1 MDLEDQASIKDV
13 VDRTGG
19 NPDDLV
25 VLLGSPNPES
35 AELYAATVT
44 MGDPTF
50 AGPLAGIP
58 LGLPVYH
65 VLEPDVTEHLSPQTF
80 AEQLQMAALTLD
92 VPEIVSTVQRIRREM
107 TGKDAMSGPEV

>member
-1 MDLEDQASIKDV
+1 MDLDDQATIQQV
-13 VDRTGG
+13 VDKVGTE
-19 NPDDLV
+19 DLV

-58 LGLPVYH
+58 LGLPVFH
-65 VLEPDVTEHLSPQTF
+65 ILEPEIVDQLPEDVF
-80 AEQLQMAALTLD
+80 AEQLQMASLTLD
-92 VPEIVSTVQRIRREM
+92 TEPIFTVVQRIRSELAQ
-107 TGKDAMSGPEV
+107 DA

>member
-1 MDLEDQASIKDV
+1 MDLDDQATIQQV
-13 VDRTGG
+13 VDKVGT
-19 NPDDLV
+19 DDLV

-58 LGLPVYH
+58 LGLPVFH
-65 VLEPDVTEHLSPQTF
+65 ILEPEIVDQLPPDLF
-80 AEQLQMAALTLD
+80 AEQLQMASLTLETE
-92 VPEIVSTVQRIRREM
+92 PIFEAVQRIRSEM
-107 TGKDAMSGPEV
+107 LSA

>member
-1 MDLEDQASIKDV
+1 MDLDDQATIQQV
-13 VDRTGG
+13 VDKVGTE
-19 NPDDLV
+19 DLV

-65 VLEPDVTEHLSPQTF
+65 VLEPDIAEQLKPETY
-80 AEQLQMAALTLD
+80 AEQLQMSALTLD
-92 VPEIVSTVQRIRREM
+92 TEEIFTAVRRIREEM
-107 TGKDAMSGPEV
+107 LASG

>member
-1 MDLEDQASIKDV
+1 MDLDDQATIQQV
-13 VDRTGG
+13 VDKVGT
-19 NPDDLV
+19 DDLV

-44 MGDPTF
+44 MGDPTY

-65 VLEPDVTEHLSPQTF
+65 VLEPEVVDQLPPETY
-80 AEQLQMAALTLD
+80 AEKLQMAALTLD
-92 VPEIVSTVQRIRREM
+92 TSPIFEVVQRVRSESQQR
-107 TGKDAMSGPEV
+107 A

>member
-1 MDLEDQASIKDV
+1 MDLDDQASVQQV
-13 VDRTGG
+13 VDRVGKDG
-19 NPDDLV
+19 LV

-44 MGDPTF
+44 MGDPTY

-65 VLEPDVTEHLSPQTF
+65 VLESEVTDQLAPEVY

-92 VPEIVSTVQRIRREM
+92 VDDITATVRRIRQEL
-107 TGKDAMSGPEV
+107 MSS

>member
-1 MDLEDQASIKDV
+1 MDLDDQATIQQV
-13 VDRTGG
+13 VDKVGT
-19 NPDDLV
+19 DDLV
-25 VLLGSPNPES
+25 VLLGSPNAET

-44 MGDPTF
+44 LGDPTY

-65 VLEPDVTEHLSPQTF
+65 VLEPEVTDRLSPETY

-92 VPEIVSTVQRIRREM
+92 VENILESVR
-107 TGKDAMSGPEV
+107 

>member
-1 MDLEDQASIKDV
+1 MDLDDQATIQQV
-13 VDRTGG
+13 VDKVGTE
-19 NPDDLV
+19 DLV

-65 VLEPDVTEHLSPQTF
+65 ILEPDIVEHLPPDVF
-80 AEQLQMAALTLD
+80 AEQLQMASLTLD
-92 VPEIVSTVQRIRREM
+92 TEPIFEVVQRIRAE
-107 TGKDAMSGPEV
+107 GLSA

>member
-1 MDLEDQASIKDV
+1 MDLDDQATIQQV
-13 VDRTGG
+13 VDKVGAE
-19 NPDDLV
+19 DLV

-65 VLEPDVTEHLSPQTF
+65 ILEPDIVDRLP
-80 AEQLQMAALTLD
+80 AELYAQHLQMAALTLD
-92 VPEIVSTVQRIRREM
+92 TDEIFEVVRRIRTEM
-107 TGKDAMSGPEV
+107 LSA

>member
-1 MDLEDQASIKDV
+1 MDLDDQATIQQV
-13 VDRTGG
+13 VDRVGT
-19 NPDDLV
+19 DDLV

-44 MGDPTF
+44 MGDPTY

-65 VLEPDVTEHLSPQTF
+65 ILEPEIVDQLPPQVF
-80 AEQLQMAALTLD
+80 ANTLQMAALTLD
-92 VPEIVSTVQRIRREM
+92 TQPIFEVVQRIRRESEHS
-107 TGKDAMSGPEV
+107 A

>member
-1 MDLEDQASIKDV
+1 MDLDDQASIQQV
-13 VDRTGG
+13 VDRVGK
-19 NPDDLV
+19 DDLV

-44 MGDPTF
+44 MGDPTY

-65 VLEPDVTEHLSPQTF
+65 VLEQEVLEQVPPELY

-92 VPEIVSTVQRIRREM
+92 VDDITTAVRRIRQEL
-107 TGKDAMSGPEV
+107 TADAQ

>member
-1 MDLEDQASIKDV
+1 MDLDDQATIQQV
-13 VDRTGG
+13 VDKVGTE
-19 NPDDLV
+19 DLV

-58 LGLPVYH
+58 LGLPVFH
-65 VLEPDVTEHLSPQTF
+65 ILEPEIVKQLPEQVY
-80 AEQLQMAALTLD
+80 AEQLQMAALTLETEPIFE
-92 VPEIVSTVQRIRREM
+92 VVQRIRSE
-107 TGKDAMSGPEV
+107 TVSA

>member
-1 MDLEDQASIKDV
+1 MDLDDQATIQQV
-13 VDRTGG
+13 VDKVGTE
-19 NPDDLV
+19 DLV

-58 LGLPVYH
+58 LGLPVFH
-65 VLEPDVTEHLSPQTF
+65 ILEPEIVSQLPRELYD
-80 AEQLQMAALTLD
+80 EQLQMAALTLETEPIFE
-92 VPEIVSTVQRIRREM
+92 VVQRIRNE
-107 TGKDAMSGPEV
+107 TVSA

>member
-1 MDLEDQASIKDV
+1 MDLDDQATIQQV
-13 VDRTGG
+13 VDKVGT
-19 NPDDLV
+19 DDLV

-65 VLEPDVTEHLSPQTF
+65 VLEPEIVDGLPPDVF
-80 AEQLQMAALTLD
+80 ADQLQMASLTLD
-92 VPEIVSTVQRIRREM
+92 TEPIFEVVQRIRSEM
-107 TGKDAMSGPEV
+107 LSA

>member
-1 MDLEDQASIKDV
+1 MDLDDQATIQQV
-13 VDRTGG
+13 VDKVGV
-19 NPDDLV
+19 NDLV

-65 VLEPDVTEHLSPQTF
+65 VLEPDIADQLPRDVY

-92 VPEIVSTVQRIRREM
+92 TDAIFEVVRRIRTEL
-107 TGKDAMSGPEV
+107 EHV

>member
-1 MDLEDQASIKDV
+1 MDLDDQATIQQV
-13 VDRTGG
+13 VDKVGTH
-19 NPDDLV
+19 DLV

-44 MGDPTF
+44 MGDPTY

-65 VLEPDVTEHLSPQTF
+65 ILEPEIVEHLPPEVF
-80 AEQLQMAALTLD
+80 RDKLQMAALTLD
-92 VPEIVSTVQRIRREM
+92 TEPIFEVVQRIRSE
-107 TGKDAMSGPEV
+107 AAQSHA

>member
-1 MDLEDQASIKDV
+1 MDLDDQATIQQV
-13 VDRTGG
+13 VDKVGTE
-19 NPDDLV
+19 DLV

-58 LGLPVYH
+58 LGLPVFH
-65 VLEPDVTEHLSPQTF
+65 ILEPEIVDQLPPDVF
-80 AEQLQMAALTLD
+80 AEQLQMASLTLD
-92 VPEIVSTVQRIRREM
+92 TEPIFEVVQRIRSEM
-107 TGKDAMSGPEV
+107 LSA

>member
-1 MDLEDQASIKDV
+1 MDLDDQATIQQV
-13 VDRTGG
+13 VDKVGTE
-19 NPDDLV
+19 DLV

-65 VLEPDVTEHLSPQTF
+65 ILEPEIVDQLPPDVF
-80 AEQLQMAALTLD
+80 AEQLQMASLTLD
-92 VPEIVSTVQRIRREM
+92 TEPIFEVVQRIRSEM
-107 TGKDAMSGPEV
+107 LSA

>member
-1 MDLEDQASIKDV
+1 MDLDDQATIQQV
-13 VDRTGG
+13 VDKVGTE
-19 NPDDLV
+19 DLV

-65 VLEPDVTEHLSPQTF
+65 ILEPDIVEHLAPDVF
-80 AEQLQMAALTLD
+80 AEQLQMASLTLD
-92 VPEIVSTVQRIRREM
+92 TEPIFEVVQRIRSE
-107 TGKDAMSGPEV
+107 GLSA